1 MFRPYQPKDDVQKKP
16 YYTDR
21 FLVIPELPKEPV
33 SEERLAADVA
43 ELEKTVGLK
52 ESYMMAGHAVVIV
65 EAKYNK
71 QALMLLQ
78 ARGFEYLME
87 LSAVDFLAG
96 SGEFEIFYELL
107 SISRNQRIRMKCR
120 IQEKEAIESVSDLWR
135 AANWQER
142 EMYDMFGIIANNHPN
157 LKRILMPDD
166 WHDYPLRKTYPLIG
180 DEFAQWYE
188 VDKIYGKEF
197 RDVIGPENRDPARV
211 DRYDTTRFARLGHE
225 VQYGAE
231 PKDEPTAIAYQD
243 KKRPILN
250 DDMDPAKSKQL
261 DKRK

>member
-21 FLVIPELPKEPV
+21 FLVVPELPKEPIT
-33 SEERLAADVA
+33 EERLAADVA
-43 ELEKTVGLK
+43 ELEKSIGIK
-52 ESYMMAGHAVVIV
+52 ESYMMAGRAVVIIQPQ
-65 EAKYNK
+65 ENK
-71 QALMLLQ
+71 AALALLRS
-78 ARGFEYLME
+78 RGFGQLME
-87 LSAVDFLAG
+87 LSAIDYLAQ

-107 SISRNQRIRMKCR
+107 SIERRQRIRVKCR
-120 IQEKEAIESVSDLWR
+120 IQEKESIESVSDLWR

-166 WHDYPLRKTYPLIG
+166 WHDYPLRKTYPLEG

-197 RDVIGPENRDPARV
+197 RDVIGPENRDPARI
-211 DRYDTTRFARLGHE
+211 DRYDTKRFARLGHE

-231 PKDEPTAIAYQD
+231 PKEEPTPIQYQD
-243 KKRPILN
+243 QRRPVLN
-250 DDMDPAKSKQL
+250 DDLDPAKSKVL